1 MEKVTNLEKKL
12 SGLIAGLNLRMGSK
26 YHLAQGNYGIWHL
39 LDTQGNR
46 VTSGTL
52 AQIVARVE
60 SMLREMEKE
69 SSSES

>member
-1 MEKVTNLEKKL
+1 MTNEEKKL
-12 SGLIAGLNLRMGSK
+12 AGLIAGLNLRMGCG
-26 YHLAQGNYGIWHL
+26 YHLTQGKYGIWHL
-39 LDTQGNR
+39 LDAKGNR